1 MARPKKTP
9 AANAVSTRTPTV
21 HPKQADFD
29 LLNQTASNLK
39 RLLDNPDRYE
49 IWRTHDLECAFET
62 ISMKAQFLGQK
73 IASDGAARLS
83 A

>member
-1 MARPKKTP
+1 MPRHKKNP
-9 AANAVSTRTPTV
+9 AANAVSTRTTTI

-39 RLLDNPDRYE
+39 RILEDPDRYE
-49 IWRTHDLECAFET
+49 IWRTHDIECVLET

-73 IASDGAARLS
+73 IASDGVSRLS